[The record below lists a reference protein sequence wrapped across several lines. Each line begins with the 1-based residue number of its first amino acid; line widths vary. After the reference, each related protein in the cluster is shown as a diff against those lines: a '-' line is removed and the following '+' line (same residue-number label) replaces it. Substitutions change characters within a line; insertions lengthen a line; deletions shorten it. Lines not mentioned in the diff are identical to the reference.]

1 MKKDQHE
8 KGKTMNVFTM
18 EGVTKTV
25 GEKELFQHISFSITE
40 GDKIGI
46 LGINGTGKTTL
57 LNVIA
62 GLDDWDEGKKDHPND
77 YSISYLSQNPDFNEN
92 MTIMDYL
99 YASQSPVFSAI
110 KEYERALLRLQEN
123 AEDESVQQELMKQ
136 QQRMD
141 DLGAWDTS
149 AEAKTILTKL
159 GLPNF
164 GQKLSELSGGQKK
177 RAALAKTLI
186 ETPDLLILDEPTNH
200 LDYDSIKW
208 LQEYLKK
215 SQKAVLFVTHDRYFL
230 DAVAD
235 KIWELERGKLYEYKG
250 NYADF
255 LEAKAIREENE
266 TLEQGKKESLFKKE
280 LAWMRKGAKART
292 TKQKARIQRF
302 EVLDAE
308 VKQKHSSESL
318 QMDLGGARL
327 GKKVLE
333 LQNIQKSFGSQAILT
348 DFSFLFKRGDRIGIV
363 GRNGSGKST
372 LLNIIAGRETVDAGG
387 LDQGQTVK
395 IGYYTQENEDMDE
408 NMRMIEYIRETAES
422 IQLKDGSFVSAAQML
437 EKFLF
442 PMHTH
447 GTLIRKL
454 SGGEKRRLYLLNI
467 LMSAPNVLL
476 LDEPTNDLDTQTLT
490 ILEDYLE
497 HFSGVVVTVSHDRYF
512 LDKVCHQLLVFK
524 GQGTVD
530 FYYGSYSEFLEE
542 KQEAPAE
549 EAKPKVVAAP
559 SRPERK
565 KKMSYSETREWE
577 TIEDDMEAA
586 EQRLAAISEEM
597 ATAGSD
603 FGKLNLLMAEET
615 ELKEKLDHMMER
627 WEYLA
632 EKAGE

>member
-1 MKKDQHE
+1 
-8 KGKTMNVFTM
+8 MNVFTI
-18 EGVTKTV
+18 EALTKTL
-25 GEKELFQHISFSITE
+25 GEKTLFHDISFSITE
-40 GDKIGI
+40 GDKIGV
-46 LGINGTGKTTL
+46 LGINGTGKSTL

-62 GLDDWDEGKKDHPND
+62 GLDDYDTGKKDHPND
-77 YSISYLSQNPDFNEN
+77 YLISYLSQNLEFDERL
-92 MTIMDYL
+92 TIIDYM
-99 YASQSPVFSAI
+99 YASQSPVFTAI
-110 KEYERALLRLQEN
+110 KEYELALLKLQEKP
-123 AEDESVQQELMKQ
+123 EDETVQQELMTR

-141 DLGAWDTS
+141 DLNAWDTS
-149 AEAKTILTKL
+149 AEAKTILMKL
-159 GLPNF
+159 GLPDF
-164 GQKLSELSGGQKK
+164 TRKLSELSGGQKK

-186 ETPDLLILDEPTNH
+186 DTSDLLILDEPTNH

-215 SQKAVLFVTHDRYFL
+215 AQKAVLFVTHDRYFL

-255 LEAKAIREENE
+255 LESKAIREENE
-266 TLEQGKKESLFKKE
+266 SLEQSKKESLFKKE

-302 EVLDAE
+302 ETLDAD
-308 VKQKHSSESL
+308 VKNKTESGSL
-318 QMDLGGARL
+318 EMDLGGARL

-333 LQNIQKSFGSQAILT
+333 LKNVQKSFGSQSILA

-363 GRNGSGKST
+363 GHNGSGKST
-372 LLNIIAGRETVDAGG
+372 LLNIIAGREAVDAGE
-387 LDQGQTVK
+387 LDLGQTVK

-408 NMRMIEYIRETAES
+408 GKRMIEYIRETAES
-422 IQLKDGSFVSAAQML
+422 IQLKDGSFISAAQML

-490 ILEDYLE
+490 ILEEYLE
-497 HFSGVVVTVSHDRYF
+497 HFPGVVVTVSHDRYF
-512 LDKVCHQLLVFK
+512 LDKACHQLLVFK
-524 GQGTVD
+524 GHGVVD
-530 FYYGSYSEFLEE
+530 YYYGSYSDFLEE
-542 KQEAPAE
+542 EQESPALE
-549 EAKPKVVAAP
+549 EKMKTAAAAP
-559 SRPERK
+559 PRPERK

-586 EQRLAAISEEM
+586 ERRLEEIAAEM

-603 FGKLNLLMAEET
+603 FEKLNSLMAEET
-615 ELKEKLDHMMER
+615 ALKEKLDHMLER

-632 EKAGE
+632 QKVEG

>member
-1 MKKDQHE
+1 
-8 KGKTMNVFTM
+8 MNVLTM

-40 GDKIGI
+40 GDKIGV
-46 LGINGTGKTTL
+46 LGINGTGKSTL

-62 GLDDWDEGKKDHPND
+62 GLDDWDAGKKDHPND
-77 YSISYLSQNPDFNEN
+77 YSISYLSQNPDFDESL
-92 MTIMDYL
+92 TIIDYL
-99 YASQSPVFSAI
+99 YASRSPVFSAI
-110 KEYERALLRLQEN
+110 QEYEHALLNLQEN
-123 AEDESVQQELMKQ
+123 AEDEAVQQELMKR

-159 GLPNF
+159 GLPDF
-164 GQKLSELSGGQKK
+164 TRRLSELSGGQKK

-215 SQKAVLFVTHDRYFL
+215 AQKAVLFVTHDRYFL
-230 DAVAD
+230 DEVAD
-235 KIWELERGKLYEYKG
+235 KIWELERGSLYEYKG

-255 LEAKAIREENE
+255 LESKAIREENE
-266 TLEQGKKESLFKKE
+266 ALEQGKKESLFKKE

-302 EVLDAE
+302 EVLDAD
-308 VKQKHSSESL
+308 VKNKQSSESL
-318 QMDLGGARL
+318 EMDLGGARL

-333 LQNIQKSFGSQAILT
+333 LKHVQKSFGSQSILS

-372 LLNIIAGRETVDAGG
+372 LLNIIAGREAVDSGE

-442 PMHTH
+442 PMHSH

-497 HFSGVVVTVSHDRYF
+497 HFAGVVVTVSHDRYF
-512 LDKVCHQLLVFK
+512 LDKACHQLLVFK

-530 FYYGSYSEFLEE
+530 FYYGSYSDFLEE
-542 KQEAPAE
+542 KQEPAVTEIKEKPAPA
-549 EAKPKVVAAP
+549 PP
-559 SRPERK
+559 RPERK

-577 TIEDDMEAA
+577 TIENDMEAA
-586 EQRLAAISEEM
+586 EQRLAAITGEM

-603 FGKLNLLMAEET
+603 FEKLNSLMVEET
-615 ELKEKLDHMMER
+615 ELKEKLDYMLER